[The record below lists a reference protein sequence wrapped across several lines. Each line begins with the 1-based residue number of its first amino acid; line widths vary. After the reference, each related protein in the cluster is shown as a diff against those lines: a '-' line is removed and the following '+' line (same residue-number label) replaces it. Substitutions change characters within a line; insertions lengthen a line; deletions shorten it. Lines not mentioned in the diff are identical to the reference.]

1 MRKLALLV
9 AVAVAATA
17 PSVAFAAK
25 KKAVKAPET
34 MESLNK
40 DSIKAFH
47 DLFIWPTAAEAP
59 KAKKMKKA
67 KKA

>member
-9 AVAVAATA
+9 AFAVAASA

-25 KKAVKAPET
+25 KKAAKAPET

-40 DSIKAFH
+40 DSIKMWH

-59 KAKKMKKA
+59 KAKAKKA

>member
-9 AVAVAATA
+9 AVAVAAST
-17 PSVAFAAK
+17 PSLAFAAK
-25 KKAVKAPET
+25 KAKKAAKAPET

-47 DLFIWPTAAEAP
+47 DFFVWPSET
-59 KAKKMKKA
+59 KKK
-67 KKA
+67 